1 MKMLEKPINRRGFM
15 KKGFLFAGTAALM
28 AIIVASIARLPGLD
42 LPQAEAA
49 GRGAVVSAAAGWSTD
64 PSPRKAGME
73 AAAMA
78 KKTVK
83 KPTFA
88 IVFASPP
95 YKDFD
100 SLLAGVASIIGSDVR
115 TVGQTTGYGGGYSI
129 GPAGFIPKSVVV
141 LLLESK
147 YLKVGIGLGTGCKAN
162 PREAAKKATL
172 AAIKDLNYNPWKGLR
187 RVRPGPALL
196 KHAPYSVMMMDDGYA
211 GVVDYE
217 ILGIQDVLGWA
228 PLVGGCAG
236 DDGTLGKSL
245 LFFGGKA
252 YDDAIVITIFSGP
265 VKMGYGCAISYK
277 PVAGKFGVVTAG
289 DGFRQI
295 YEINGKPAAKVWLD
309 WTGAPR
315 EHIMTKGMPPYNQWN
330 PIGVQ
335 EHLYPEWIWI
345 KDPFSYIKEKD
356 GLGVGGITPLGT
368 TVHLLEATPDTII
381 EGNIKSLKDG
391 LNYEGIKKVAA
402 VIAFNCVERM
412 TILQTQKGKTE
423 ENFDKIMEVL
433 GHPAIAGN
441 AGAWGEQMFAPT
453 GNIGAQNMTLC
464 TLIIS
469 DELLK

>member
-1 MKMLEKPINRRGFM
+1 MKLLEKPISRGGLV
-15 KKGFLFAGTAALM
+15 KKGFQFVGTAALI
-28 AIIVASIARLPGLD
+28 AIIVVCITRLPSLN
-42 LPQAEAA
+42 LSQAEAA
-49 GRGAVVSAAAGWSTD
+49 GAGAVVTAAAGWSTD
-64 PSPRKAGME
+64 PSPRKAGAE

-83 KPTFA
+83 KPAFA

-100 SLLAGVASIIGSDVR
+100 SLLAGVASVIGKNVR

-129 GPAGFIPKSVVV
+129 GPGGCVPKSVVV
-141 LLLESK
+141 LLLESAH
-147 YLKVGIGLGTGCKAN
+147 LKVGIGLGTGCKAN

-172 AAIKDLNYNPWKGLR
+172 AAIKDLNYNPWAGLR
-187 RVRPGPALL
+187 KVRPGPALL

-211 GVVDYE
+211 GVVEYE
-217 ILGIQDVLGWA
+217 IYGIQDVIGWA

-245 LFFGGKA
+245 LFFGDKA

-265 VKMGYGCAISYK
+265 VKMGYGCGIAYK
-277 PVAGKFGVVTAG
+277 PVAGKFGVVTGG

-295 YEINGKPAAKVWLD
+295 YEINGKPAGKVWLE

-315 EHIMTKGMPPYNQWN
+315 EHILTKGMFPYNQKN

-335 EHLYPEWIWI
+335 EHMYPEWIWI
-345 KDPFSYIKEKD
+345 KDPFMYIKEKD
-356 GLGVGGITPLGT
+356 GLGVAGITPLGT
-368 TVHLLEATPDTII
+368 TVHLLEATPDTVI
-381 EGNIKSLKDG
+381 EDNIRSLKYA

-402 VIAFNCVERM
+402 VIAFNCVERL
-412 TILQTQKGKTE
+412 TILQTEKGKTE
-423 ENFDKIMEVL
+423 ENFKKIMDLL
-433 GHPAIAGN
+433 GKPPIAGN

-469 DELLK
+469 DELVK

>member
-1 MKMLEKPINRRGFM
+1 MKMLEKLISRRVFV
-15 KKGFLFAGTAALM
+15 KKSLQFAG
-28 AIIVASIARLPGLD
+28 IVALIAIMVACIVRLPGLD
-42 LPQAEAA
+42 LSQAEAA
-49 GRGAVVSAAAGWSTD
+49 GAGAVVTAAAGWSTD
-64 PSPRKAGME
+64 PSPRKAGAE

-78 KKTVK
+78 KKTVN

-95 YKDFD
+95 YKDFE
-100 SLLAGVASIIGSDVR
+100 SILAGVASVIGKNVR

-129 GPAGFIPKSVVV
+129 GPGGCIPKSVVV
-141 LLLESK
+141 LLLESTR
-147 YLKVGIGLGTGCKAN
+147 LKVGIGLGTGCKAN

-172 AAIKDLNYNPWKGLR
+172 AAIKDLNYNPWAGLR
-187 RVRPGPALL
+187 KVKPGPALV

-211 GVVDYE
+211 GVADYE
-217 ILGIQDVLGWA
+217 IYGIQDVIGWA

-245 LFFGGKA
+245 LFFGDKA
-252 YDDAIVITIFSGP
+252 YDDAIVVTIFSGP
-265 VKMGYGCAISYK
+265 VKMGYGCGIAYK
-277 PVAGKFGVVTAG
+277 PVAGKSGIVTGG

-295 YEINGKPAAKVWLD
+295 YEINGKPAGKVWLE

-315 EHIMTKGMPPYNQWN
+315 QHILTKGMPPYNQWN

-335 EHLYPEWIWI
+335 EHIYPEWIWI
-345 KDPFSYIKEKD
+345 KDPAGYIKEKD

-381 EGNIKSLKDG
+381 EANLKSLKYA

-402 VIAFNCVERM
+402 VIAFNCVERL
-412 TILQTQKGKTE
+412 TILQTKAGKTE
-423 ENFDKIMEVL
+423 ENFKKIMDLL
-433 GHPAIAGN
+433 GNPAIAGN
-441 AGAWGEQMFAPT
+441 AGAWGEQMFAPS
-453 GNIGAQNMTLC
+453 GNIGMQNMTLS

-469 DELLK
+469 DELVK

>member
-1 MKMLEKPINRRGFM
+1 MKVLEKPISRRGFM
-15 KKGFLFAGTAALM
+15 KKGFQFAGTAALM
-28 AIIVASIARLPGLD
+28 AIIVACIARLPGLD

-49 GRGAVVSAAAGWSTD
+49 GKGAVVSAAAGWSTN
-64 PSPRKAGME
+64 PSPIKAGAE

-100 SLLAGVASIIGSDVR
+100 SLLAGVASVIGSDVR

-172 AAIKDLNYNPWKGLR
+172 AAIKDLNYNPWKDLR
-187 RVRPGPALL
+187 KVKPGPALL

-211 GVVDYE
+211 GVADHE
-217 ILGIQDVLGWA
+217 ILGIQDVIGWA

-236 DDGTLGKSL
+236 DDGSLGKSL
-245 LFFGGKA
+245 QFFGGKA

-265 VKMGYGCAISYK
+265 VKMGYGCGISYK
-277 PVAGKFGVVTAG
+277 PVAGKFGVVTGG

-295 YEINGKPAAKVWLD
+295 YEIDGKPAGKVWLK
-309 WTGAPR
+309 WSGAPE
-315 EHIMTKGMPPYNQWN
+315 EHVLTKHIQPYNQWW

-345 KDPFSYIKEKD
+345 KDPALYIKEKN

-381 EGNIKSLKDG
+381 EGNIKSLKDA
-391 LNYEGIKKVAA
+391 LNYEGVTKVAA
-402 VIAFNCVERM
+402 AIAFNCVERL
-412 TILQTQKGKTE
+412 TILQTEKGKTE
-423 ENFDKIMEVL
+423 ENFDKMMDVL

-441 AGAWGEQMFAPT
+441 GGAWGEQMFAPT
-453 GNIGAQNMTLC
+453 GNIGMQNMTLT

-469 DELLK
+469 DELLR